1 MVEAHKV
8 YNHTVIEGMVLKPK
22 MLATEAELLVIP
34 AYFVFTFW
42 MTDVIC
48 RYDHKQPSPEM
59 SGRQLLSH
67 GCLRS
72 VYR

>member
-1 MVEAHKV
+1 MEARKV

-42 MTDVIC
+42 MTDVTC
-48 RYDHKQPSPEM
+48 RYDHKQRSPEM